1 MPERR
6 GLTIY
11 FMDGTKMKL
20 DYPKQ
25 AASEGATA
33 IKLKELLASRHLLA
47 EVDGV
52 LLVFPFENIKYIEAH
67 PAPSKLP
74 EHTIKGATI
83 AGAGA

>member
-1 MPERR
+1 MAERR

-25 AASEGATA
+25 AASEGATV
-33 IKLKELLASRHLLA
+33 IKLKELLASRQLLA

-67 PAPSKLP
+67 PAPAKLP
-74 EHTIKGATI
+74 EYTLRGASI
-83 AGAGA
+83 GAGV